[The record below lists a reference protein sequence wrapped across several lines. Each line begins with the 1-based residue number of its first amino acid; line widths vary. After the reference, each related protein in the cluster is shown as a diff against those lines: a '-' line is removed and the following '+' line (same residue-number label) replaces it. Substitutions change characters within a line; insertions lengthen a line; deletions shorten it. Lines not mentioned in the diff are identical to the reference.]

1 MCACGQDFARMTYIE
16 FADAL
21 RLLEPDIS
29 WAEVDEEWLVFV
41 FARAAYE
48 LRLRLH

>member
-1 MCACGQDFARMTYIE
+1 MYDCGHDFTRMTYVE

-48 LRLRLH
+48 LKQHLH